1 MCLLFR
7 QAQNER
13 VRNCPTLLGIKE
25 NCSFKVQWFIEALDE
40 ITPLKSFTI
49 RSHHRFGVSEVT
61 KELIKQRDK
70 CRLNLKKCPPSEK
83 IIMFEKYKKLRN
95 KVNCQIRKD
104 NVYFN
109 NEKIKK
115 ANDENELWKIA
126 KEIAIPR
133 NVNSWEIQHDTLI
146 RASYNSL

>member
-1 MCLLFR
+1 
-7 QAQNER
+7 
-13 VRNCPTLLGIKE
+13 
-25 NCSFKVQWFIEALDE
+25 
-40 ITPLKSFTI
+40 
-49 RSHHRFGVSEVT
+49 
-61 KELIKQRDK
+61 
-70 CRLNLKKCPPSEK
+70 
-83 IIMFEKYKKLRN
+83 MFEKYKKLRN